1 MAAPHVTGAVGLMLG
16 AFPLLTA
23 ADIKTLLTATANTDA
38 YTGSVPNYTWGYGK
52 LDVLEALARASAP
65 AATVT
70 RQTVSY
76 DVAGTN
82 VTFSLAG
89 STRFAVRFTAPFT
102 GKVTGFQIGMSPQ
115 NAAAPPVFGSGT
127 AICEVFTNVA
137 GSLSGVPG
145 SRIGSAVQ
153 YPFTS
158 ISPATMN
165 HVDMSGAGI
174 DVISGQD
181 YHLVLSLSNAADTL
195 RFRGDTATT
204 TTNNRSS
211 IYAGGAWYNL
221 ADPSSGHT
229 KRNLRLRAVVTTTT
243 GVSGIA
249 GDAPLVAAYE
259 LRQNYPNPFNPST
272 TIGYSLPVR
281 SEVTLRIFDIMG
293 REVATIVRDA
303 QPAGRYQTVWDGR
316 TGAGIPVASGVY
328 FCRLEAGSFVK
339 TLRMML
345 LK

>member
-1 MAAPHVTGAVGLMLG
+1 MLG

-23 ADIKTLLTATANTDA
+23 ADIKTLLTATANTDT

-70 RQTVSY
+70 RQTVAY
-76 DVAGTN
+76 DVAGSN
-82 VTFSLAG
+82 VTFTVNG
-89 STRFAVRFTAPFT
+89 SARFAVRFTAPFT
-102 GKVTGFQIGMSPQ
+102 GKLTGFQIGVSPQ
-115 NAAAPPVFGSGT
+115 NAAAQPVSGSGN

-137 GSLSGVPG
+137 GSLSGIPG
-145 SRIGSAVQ
+145 TRIGNAVQ
-153 YPFTS
+153 YPLAS
-158 ISPATMN
+158 ISPATVN

-174 DVISGQD
+174 DVTSGQD
-181 YHLVLSLSNAADTL
+181 YHLVLSISNAADTL

-211 IYAGGAWYNL
+211 AYAGGAWYNL
-221 ADPSSGHT
+221 ADPSSGYS

-243 GVSGIA
+243 GISGVA
-249 GDAPLVAAYE
+249 GDAPLAATYE

-272 TIGYSLPVR
+272 RITYSLPVR
-281 SEVTLRIFDIMG
+281 SDVTLRIFDIIG
-293 REVATIVRDA
+293 REVTTLVRDA
-303 QPAGRYQTVWDGR
+303 QAAGAYQTVWDGR
-316 TGAGIPVASGVY
+316 TNAGIPVASGVY